1 MRRVAAALMAGA
13 LALSLAG
20 CGGAGENKG
29 QDTTCGDYLK
39 LDTAQ
44 QIEVIKKGSEQAG
57 DKLEGSEE
65 DMQLYAALL
74 ADMCKEADA
83 NTKIKDL

>member
-1 MRRVAAALMAGA
+1 MRKVMAAVMAGA
-13 LALSLAG
+13 LALGLAA
-20 CGGAGENKG
+20 CGESAANKG

-39 LDTAQ
+39 MDTAQ
-44 QIEVIKKGSEQAG
+44 QIEVLKKGAEQAG
-57 DKLEGSEE
+57 EVLDGTEE
-65 DMQLYAALL
+65 DMKLYASLL